1 MSPDA
6 KGQPMTAAE
15 VLAELKKL
23 GNPTIKKI
31 LMNHSAKEPLFG
43 VKVEDMKKIQK
54 RVKVDHALAL
64 ELFDSGVGDAQYLA
78 GLIAD
83 PPQMTKAQLQKW
95 VKNATWGMVGEYTIP
110 WVASESRF
118 GAELAR
124 EWIDSAKED
133 ITASGWST
141 FASLAML
148 KPDSELDLVEM
159 EKLLMRVQKEI
170 HTAPNRV
177 RYVMNGFVIAVGSAV
192 VPLAAKAKAV
202 AKAVGKVSVDMGGT
216 ACKVPDAAEYIAKIE
231 KAGRA
236 GRKRKSARC

>member
-1 MSPDA
+1 
-6 KGQPMTAAE
+6 MTAAE
-15 VLAELKKL
+15 VVAELKKL
-23 GNPTIKKI
+23 GNPTYKKV

-43 VKVEDMKKIQK
+43 VKIEDMKKIQK
-54 RVKVDHALAL
+54 RVKKDHALAL
-64 ELFDSGVGDAQYLA
+64 ELYDTGIADAQYLA

-95 VKNATWGMVGEYTIP
+95 VKTAAWGMVGEYAVP
-110 WVASESRF
+110 WVTSESRF

-124 EWIDSAKED
+124 EWIDSPKED
-133 ITASGWST
+133 IATSGWST
-141 FASLAML
+141 FGSLVSI
-148 KPDSELDLVEM
+148 KPDEELDLVEL

-170 HTAPNRV
+170 HSAPNRV

-202 AKAVGKVSVDMGGT
+202 AKAVGKVSVDMGAT
-216 ACKVPDAAEYIAKIE
+216 ECKVPDAVEYIAKVE
-231 KAGRA
+231 KAGKA